1 MVRLG
6 LDTHIIAVVLDIWF
20 NDPFNALTGGI
31 QSGISAWSIKQILS
45 YYPNIEDAVKIEV
58 QTEGIGIQQ
67 NSQEAIYWTT
77 SRVLIRLAD

>member
-1 MVRLG
+1 MHGIVC
-6 LDTHIIAVVLDIWF
+6 F
-20 NDPFNALTGGI
+20 NIKPNPFI
-31 QSGISAWSIKQILS
+31 
-45 YYPNIEDAVKIEV
+45 YPNIEDAVKIEV